1 MEPSPAYIAAP
12 LGCAL
17 QNGIT
22 ATMPNI
28 ILLLKWRKTLS
39 HKGKTA
45 VPREMV
51 TAEIE
56 VNILLKLFRNKL
68 FIGAMCLL
76 LAGALAFGL
85 LPQLYGAQS
94 GTTEIVRLRQTVEY
108 GTVITEDMLA
118 VVEVGSYGLPDAVVT
133 DKSEIIGLVAGDTI
147 YAGEYLWRDRF
158 MAQEEYKTATAQT
171 GYGLSEGTYLL
182 TIALPSESSGLAGI
196 LRSGDTVDVYGYT
209 DESGSAVASVALT
222 AVSVYK
228 VLNSKLISL
237 DDLDAKLTAN
247 PDSDPADYDLAPA
260 YVVFTVNEQQAKV
273 LIGLEKDEALHLT
286 LRETEARP

>member
-1 MEPSPAYIAAP
+1 M
-12 LGCAL
+12 
-17 QNGIT
+17 
-22 ATMPNI
+22 
-28 ILLLKWRKTLS
+28 
-39 HKGKTA
+39 
-45 VPREMV
+45 

-56 VNILLKLFRNKL
+56 VNVLLKLFRNKL

-85 LPQLYGAQS
+85 LPRLYGAQS

-118 VVEVGSYGLPDAVVT
+118 VAEVGSYGLPDTIVT
-133 DKSEIIGLVAGDTI
+133 DKSEIVGLVAAETV
-147 YAGEYLWRDRF
+147 YAGEYLWRERF
-158 MAQEEYKTATAQT
+158 MTQDAFKENETQNS
-171 GYGLSEGTYLL
+171 YGLSKGTYLL

-196 LRSGDTVDVYGYT
+196 LRSGNTVDVYGYT
-209 DESGSAVASVALT
+209 DESGSTVASVALT

-228 VLNSKLISL
+228 VLNSKLVSL
-237 DDLDAKLTAN
+237 DDLDTELAAN
-247 PDSDPADYDLAPA
+247 PDADPADYDLAPA